1 MPCEDAE
8 DMKPSVSVEDILKV
22 KHGSPNEN
30 NRKQGTVKRWRVEAT
45 HGWLS
50 HMRIALQIWNSQKAS
65 VFFVAGI
72 QFLSPKHTGM
82 TGLVLV

>member
-22 KHGSPNEN
+22 KHGAPNEN
-30 NRKQGTVKRWRVEAT
+30 KEQWNVGGLKQLTG
-45 HGWLS
+45 GC
-50 HMRIALQIWNSQKAS
+50 RIALQIWNSQKAS